1 MDFIEP
7 VVNIVPTVKKYFKYQ
22 ICHND
27 YVNEFKEK
35 QTQLKRRRQD
45 IEEELHAQLRQPGKI
60 AKKEVQA
67 WLEKADQET
76 AEKVV
81 EDLICK
87 GGFLT
92 YICSSRKLDKRT
104 QALTEGIF
112 KQGEKYTSADE
123 SLVVD
128 TPSIEYWATVF
139 GEMQEQLKLRQKD
152 IEAKLETQL
161 MQPGK
166 IASMEVEDWLKKV
179 GQQIPIKVEDLINQG
194 GCSSLSNLRRKI
206 EELKQIFEQGEKYTN
221 AGESLVTDVYSSQ
234 RGATVFKEMQ
244 EQLKLRQKDI
254 EAKLETSLLQPGK
267 MASNE
272 VKDWMEKASQQIDIK
287 VEDLISQG
295 ECSSPSNLWKKIEEL
310 RQILEQGKE
319 FTNAGV
325 ILVIDDHSIKG
336 FPLLVEKCSG
346 RDDIQ
351 EKILKRLKGDEV
363 ARIAIS
369 GMGGVGKTTIMK
381 NVHNQLLIE
390 SKFEN
395 VIWVTVS
402 KDFNITVQQKMK
414 FDILQFQKKI
424 ASSLKLERE
433 PDHENETKLAALIS
447 QRLGQGSYLLI
458 LDDVWE
464 PFSLEDVGISN
475 PVGNNGCKLVL
486 TTRSKDVARAMDCN
500 VIHVNPLPPEEALEL
515 FAEKIG
521 SDVFSDGKIKRDIE
535 PFLKKILQKCDGV
548 PLAIVTV
555 AKSMKG
561 KLLPRHWKLALSE
574 FSKFE
579 SIIDCLKFSYEC
591 LEQQCQECFLCCA
604 LYPEDYEIR
613 KEELI
618 EYWIEEGLI
627 YKEGKTREAMNW
639 KGHDILDKLVD
650 NCLLQLVKN
659 RYEQECVNMH
669 DLLREMALE
678 ISPQFLVKAGI
689 ALEKLPEEH
698 EWRENLLKVSLMRN
712 HITEIPSSMP
722 SPKCPMLT
730 TLLLSNNKISTIP
743 EAFFEHML
751 GLKIVDLSS
760 NHQLSRLPSSISKLE
775 KLTTLLLRECQS
787 LREVPALS
795 NLVGLKKL
803 DLLWTS
809 IEELPQGLNMLTNLK
824 YLGLGGRLSETLDE
838 PLQNLSKLQ
847 HLQVIANRHAET
859 EFKWETIGIWGKL
872 QNLEKLH
879 LDHLHNLNMV
889 FGEIGAIAK
898 SASLPASTFSS
909 LQDICAWR
917 CNKIKKLLFPVR
929 WLEYLQKLQTI
940 KVGYCEQL
948 EEIIGSESKEG
959 EKVTLPNLERLELT
973 RLPLLKTIYSGSLIC
988 DSIKKIAIYGCK
1000 NIESVFW
1007 PGFNPL
1013 PNLEYLYLLELP
1025 NLKSVFDEEGLGL
1038 SPLVSPTSFF
1048 SLKEIRVDRCGQLK
1062 KVFPSGWLL
1071 RYFQSLE
1078 AIKVSLC
1085 LQMEELI
1092 SSSAHEEEK
1101 VTLPKLERLELT
1113 RLPLLKTI
1121 YRGSLICDSIKKIE
1135 IFDCENIESVF
1146 WSGFNPLLNLEYLE
1160 LINLKHLKSV
1170 FDEEGLGLSP
1180 LVSPTSFFS
1189 LKEIRVDRCGQ
1200 LKKVFPSGWLLR
1212 YFQSLEA
1219 IKVSLCSQMEEL
1231 ISSSAHEEEKVTLP
1245 KLERLELTILPL
1257 LKSICS
1263 SSSVLICDS
1272 IQSLE
1277 ITGCK
1282 KLKRIPLNF
1291 PLLDNA
1297 QSSHPPSLKE
1307 IVVLPKQLWES
1318 LEWDHPNAKDILAP
1332 FYKFRLPW
1340 WWAHRKCKP
1349 FNLQF
1354 SISDSIQYEFSILNK
1369 SLSLIYSFLPHWQQL
1384 GFGLVTTRKLEEFTD
1399 ALVAVAVAVAVGVGF
1414 SM

>member
-1 MDFIEP
+1 MDVIEP
-7 VVNIVPTVKKYFKYQ
+7 VVNIVKDVVPTVKKYFKYQ
-22 ICHND
+22 IRHND
-27 YVNEFKEK
+27 YVNEFKEM

-45 IEEELHAQLRQPGKI
+45 VEEELHAQLRQPGKI

-92 YICSSRKLDKRT
+92 YIYSSRKLDERT
-104 QALTEGIF
+104 QSLTEGIF

-139 GEMQEQLKLRQKD
+139 EEKQERLKHRKED
-152 IEAKLETQL
+152 VEANLKTQR

-166 IASMEVEDWLKKV
+166 IARKEVEEWLEKA
-179 GQQIPIKVEDLINQG
+179 GQQIGIKVEGLINQG

-221 AGESLVTDVYSSQ
+221 AGESLVTDVYSSE
-234 RGATVFKEMQ
+234 RGAAVFKEMQ

-254 EAKLETSLLQPGK
+254 EAKLETLLRQLGK

-295 ECSSPSNLWKKIEEL
+295 ECSSSSNLWKKIEEL

-319 FTNAGV
+319 FTNAVG

-351 EKILKRLKGDEV
+351 EKILEWLKGDKV
-363 ARIAIS
+363 ARIAVL
-369 GMGGVGKTTIMK
+369 GMG
-381 NVHNQLLIE
+381 
-390 SKFEN
+390 
-395 VIWVTVS
+395 VS
-402 KDFNITVQQKMK
+402 KDFNITVQQKN
-414 FDILQFQKKI
+414 ILQFQKKI
-424 ASSLKLERE
+424 ARSLKLERE
-433 PDHENETKLAALIS
+433 ADHENETTKLAALIS
-447 QRLGQGSYLLI
+447 QRLGQLGSFLLI

-515 FAEKIG
+515 FSEKIG
-521 SDVFSDGKIKRDIE
+521 GDVFSDGKIKRDIE
-535 PFLKKILQKCDGV
+535 PFLKQILQKCDGV

-591 LEQQCQECFLCCA
+591 LEQQCRECFLCCA
-604 LYPEDYEIR
+604 LYPEDHEIS
-613 KEELI
+613 KEELL

-627 YKEGKTREAMNW
+627 YEEGKTREAMDW
-639 KGHDILDKLVD
+639 KGDDILDKLVD
-650 NCLLQLVKN
+650 NCLLQSIKGEFGEEFVS
-659 RYEQECVNMH
+659 MH

-678 ISPQFLVKAGI
+678 ISPQFLVKADI

-730 TLLLSNNKISTIP
+730 TLLLSRNKISTIP

-751 GLKIVDLSS
+751 GLKILDLSW
-760 NHQLSRLPSSISKLE
+760 NEQLCRLSSSIFKLE
-775 KLTTLLLRECQS
+775 KLTTLLLCGCDS
-787 LREVPALS
+787 LRKVAALS

-803 DLLWTS
+803 DLSWTS
-809 IEELPQGLNMLTNLK
+809 IEELPQGLNLLTNLK

-847 HLQVIANRHAET
+847 HLRVTVNRRAKT
-859 EFKWETIGIWGKL
+859 EFKWETSGIWGKL
-872 QNLEKLH
+872 QNLER
-879 LDHLHNLNMV
+879 LDLDCVNNLNIV
-889 FGEIGAIAK
+889 FGEVGAIAE
-898 SASLPASTFSS
+898 SASLPAGTFSS
-909 LQDICAWR
+909 LQYISVSECD
-917 CNKIKKLLFPVR
+917 KIKKLCSVR
-929 WLEYLQKLQTI
+929 WLEYLRKLQTI
-940 KVGYCEQL
+940 EVYWCEQL
-948 EEIIGSESKEG
+948 EEIIGFESKEG
-959 EKVTLPNLERLELT
+959 EKVTLPNLERLELIS
-973 RLPLLKTIYSGSLIC
+973 LPLLKTIYSGSLIC
-988 DSIKKIAIYGCK
+988 DSIKKIAIASCE
-1000 NIESVFW
+1000 NIKSVFW
-1007 PGFNPL
+1007 SGFNPL
-1013 PNLEYLYLLELP
+1013 PNLEYLELTELKD
-1025 NLKSVFDEEGLGL
+1025 LKSVFDEEGLGL
-1038 SPLVSPTSFF
+1038 SPRVPPTSFF
-1048 SLKEIRVDRCGQLK
+1048 SLKEIRVEYCDQLK
-1062 KVFPSGWLL
+1062 KVFSSGWLL
-1071 RYFQSLE
+1071 CYFQSLE
-1078 AIKVSLC
+1078 AIKVS
-1085 LQMEELI
+1085 
-1092 SSSAHEEEK
+1092 
-1101 VTLPKLERLELT
+1101 R
-1113 RLPLLKTI
+1113 
-1121 YRGSLICDSIKKIE
+1121 
-1135 IFDCENIESVF
+1135 
-1146 WSGFNPLLNLEYLE
+1146 
-1160 LINLKHLKSV
+1160 
-1170 FDEEGLGLSP
+1170 
-1180 LVSPTSFFS
+1180 
-1189 LKEIRVDRCGQ
+1189 
-1200 LKKVFPSGWLLR
+1200 
-1212 YFQSLEA
+1212 
-1219 IKVSLCSQMEEL
+1219 CSQMEEL

-1245 KLERLELTILPL
+1245 KLERLELTSLPL

-1272 IQSLE
+1272 IQSLG
-1277 ITGCK
+1277 ITYCE

-1291 PLLDNA
+1291 PLLGNS
-1297 QSSHPPSLKE
+1297 QSSHPSSLKE
-1307 IVVLPKQLWES
+1307 IVVSPEEWWES
-1318 LEWDHPNAKDILAP
+1318 LEWDHPNAEDILLP
-1332 FYKFRLPW
+1332 FCY
-1340 WWAHRKCKP
+1340 
-1349 FNLQF
+1349 
-1354 SISDSIQYEFSILNK
+1354 
-1369 SLSLIYSFLPHWQQL
+1369 
-1384 GFGLVTTRKLEEFTD
+1384 FT
-1399 ALVAVAVAVAVGVGF
+1399 
-1414 SM
+1414 